1 MSEIV
6 RYRGWIANTQRW
18 LTFPRRAGDIVICA
32 PVKSGTR
39 WMQMLVLLLVFD
51 GVPEQPISDIS
62 PWLDMH
68 LRSTDEVFALL
79 AAQRH
84 RRVIKTHAPL
94 DGLPWDDQV
103 TYIDVGRDPRDAFA
117 SMQGMEANLSVETFE
132 RLRVETDR
140 LDDLGINWPDTDDPR
155 ALVSTFIELER
166 HTDHGDVNL
175 ANLLHLHQLAW
186 DARHR
191 DNVHL
196 AHYADL
202 TADLIGESGGCATS
216 WASG

>member
-117 SMQGMEANLSVETFE
+117 SMQGRRTC
-132 RLRVETDR
+132 RLR
-140 LDDLGINWPDTDDPR
+140 PSS
-155 ALVSTFIELER
+155 ACVSRRTVLMTSGSTGQTPTIR
-166 HTDHGDVNL
+166 GRSCRRSSSSSGTPITVTSNSQTCCTTTSSRGMPV
-175 ANLLHLHQLAW
+175 
-186 DARHR
+186 
-191 DNVHL
+191 
-196 AHYADL
+196 
-202 TADLIGESGGCATS
+202 TATTS
-216 WASG
+216 TSPTTPT